1 MMNRFIMRRLVT
13 RLTIASITFLVGIG
27 IASISLRRE
36 SIKRSRLFSGP
47 PCAQGLVSVEPQ
59 SQAPLRISI
68 LDTACRDSYSAS
80 VQFVL
85 ENMGSKPIIKYEIQG
100 TLNYDG
106 LVDEG
111 IGVSTEWREAFQPL
125 QKRTGVI
132 GGGVLKVGQLRGF
145 KLAVRSVDFADGTK
159 WSRSLPR

>member
-1 MMNRFIMRRLVT
+1 MNRFIMRRLVT
-13 RLTIASITFLVGIG
+13 RLAIASITFLVGIG

-36 SIKRSRLFSGP
+36 SIKRSRFFSGP
-47 PCAQGLVSVEPQ
+47 PCAQGIVAVETQ

-68 LDTACRDSYSAS
+68 SDTACQNSYSAS

-85 ENMGSKPIIKYEIQG
+85 ENTSSKPIINYEIVG
-100 TLNYDG
+100 TRSYDG
-106 LVDEG
+106 LVNEG
-111 IGVSTEWREAFQPL
+111 GVLTEGREDFQPH
-125 QKRTGVI
+125 QFRTGFI

-145 KLAVRSVDFADGTK
+145 KLAVWSVDFADGTK